1 VYVKDTLITVA
12 KESLYGAGE
21 ILRQNFRKKQKV
33 MYKKDSSKVTDIDY
47 ACNDLIVG
55 RIKQSF
61 PDHVI
66 FTEES
71 EFALEQTMTHDPTWV
86 IDPLDGTSNFIS
98 GIPIFGTMLC
108 YVENEEPIMSAI
120 YDPIHDDFLLAY
132 KGEGAT
138 INGKPA
144 GVSKTLVTRGAMM
157 FAGRGYKQFER
168 KRHSEIIMALEQETT
183 YFRRLGSAAIMLAS
197 VANAQ
202 ADAVILTCGRLWDIL
217 PGAFLVQEAGGVVT
231 DFSGNPWNIHSHD
244 LVASNGMIHNQLIAI
259 TNPLVN
265 AYDSH
270 CTHQDACS
278 DE

>member
-1 VYVKDTLITVA
+1 MKDQLIAVA

-21 ILRQNFRKKQKV
+21 ILRQNFRKKHKV
-33 MYKKDSSKVTDIDY
+33 TYKKDSSKVTEIDY
-47 ACNDLIVG
+47 ACNDFIVN
-55 RIKQSF
+55 RIKQDF
-61 PDHVI
+61 PNHVI

-71 EFALEQTMTHDPTWV
+71 EFALEQVITKDPTWV

-108 YVENEEPIMSAI
+108 FIENEEPVMSAI
-120 YDPIHDDFLLAY
+120 YDPIHDLFYFAY
-132 KGEGAT
+132 KGDGAT
-138 INGKPA
+138 VNGVPTK
-144 GVSKTLVTRGAMM
+144 VSETLVTRGAMM

-197 VANAQ
+197 VTDAQ

-217 PGAFLVQEAGGVVT
+217 PGAFLIQEAGGTVT
-231 DFSGNPWNIHSHD
+231 DFNGNPWNVHSHD
-244 LVASNGMIHNQLIAI
+244 LVGSNGKIHDQLIAI
-259 TNPLVN
+259 THPLVN

-270 CTHQDACS
+270 CTHQDTCS